1 MRLIGRIFKWVGV
14 AFAILILVGV
24 GYQAIASWRDQ
35 RLTPPL
41 SEMVNVGGKRIHVVC
56 VGTGPRSFLLDAGL
70 GAWSSEWTRLQP
82 LLAKQGRVCA
92 VDRSGV
98 GWSEDLGGRHDGA
111 SVADELAA
119 IVVAARVKKPFV
131 YVGHSLGANFAQIYY
146 AHHPEDVAALVLF
159 EPGQP
164 KDLLEDFH
172 GTRGDAMRAPE
183 CGAMCY
189 AGAAA
194 AYAGVVRLAV
204 NLAGA
209 GAKNLS
215 PEAAAQYRA
224 GLARPSTVM
233 ASAEYYTALPK
244 TAYQDLDVK
253 RFGVPLVI
261 FASTAPRDP
270 EGSETVADV
279 KVWRA
284 GLIRYF
290 ASLAAKSPNGAG
302 PVDVPDSTHASMV
315 MGQSQAEFD
324 AKAIDTFLTRNGV
337 N

>member
-119 IVVAARVKKPFV
+119 IVVAARVNLVGPGKNTQHGIRIA
-131 YVGHSLGANFAQIYY
+131 YVNDEKHATSITRTWRFA
-146 AHHPEDVAALVLF
+146 
-159 EPGQP
+159 
-164 KDLLEDFH
+164 
-172 GTRGDAMRAPE
+172 
-183 CGAMCY
+183 
-189 AGAAA
+189 
-194 AYAGVVRLAV
+194 
-204 NLAGA
+204 
-209 GAKNLS
+209 
-215 PEAAAQYRA
+215 
-224 GLARPSTVM
+224 
-233 ASAEYYTALPK
+233 
-244 TAYQDLDVK
+244 
-253 RFGVPLVI
+253 FGI
-261 FASTAPRDP
+261 
-270 EGSETVADV
+270 
-279 KVWRA
+279 
-284 GLIRYF
+284 
-290 ASLAAKSPNGAG
+290 
-302 PVDVPDSTHASMV
+302 
-315 MGQSQAEFD
+315 
-324 AKAIDTFLTRNGV
+324 
-337 N
+337 